1 MNRRAWLL
9 ISVLFMIVV
18 NSSIGSDA
26 NLGSGSS
33 SANGGPEIRSA
44 PYTGPVIKAPEGK
57 YYTEF
62 DKNVAGIGRT
72 VIDVLTKPMITGLK
86 VASDPTFP
94 VCLTGL
100 EFGVPLASTG
110 TPPTVA
116 AGIGTIVVSCGP
128 AVSKAFGPG
137 PSPGEAFEKAYL
149 DLSAK
154 SYSEQNSPNANTLNK
169 DLGGI
174 NFTSIKLNYISVSTD
189 QEGGVNFDIILKAQK
204 ANGSSPGIDPINS
217 TVIGATAFMTGLA
230 IPSDKFWVNLNPWEP
245 DRIIDEQLSRSD
257 VGRIMLE
264 ADLQMKKDI
273 CNYEN
278 PCTNEVGVALS
289 SLRDEKHEILVRQC
303 MNKFP
308 GEIEDVKNIV
318 FRPVTRY
325 WIVPDSVYA
334 YSNGTQIYI
343 INATLA
349 IQSESVPDRTSFRVD
364 NQDVKKL
371 SKGCLE
377 ELNKS
382 SKEYGEYYKEM
393 IDQMILPFVVA
404 DVNHGE
410 KYEDLREVF
419 VSLALVQWYKS
430 NINSRRDIFRESLDS
445 SDSPLNAIWPWNPHE
460 IWENFV
466 YSYENGEYKCY
477 MNTTTKT
484 AAGAETVDILI
495 RSSGGVAFHN
505 INDKL
510 VVLESTPP
518 DIQETISQAIAD
530 GFIDKGTDVFFG
542 IRMHGEMGREKA
554 TPGSD
559 SLKNVDRRDP
569 SLAITWNNK
578 GNKLNDQGKYDD
590 AIEAY
595 EEAIRLDPSSAIAR
609 SNLAITWNNKG
620 NKLNDQGKYDD
631 AIEAF
636 EEAIRL
642 DPKSASA
649 WLGKGVA
656 LYWQMKD
663 SEALQCFD
671 EAIRLNPDLA
681 VAWNNKGII
690 LESLGRASEA
700 DAAYSRARE
709 LG

>member
-1 MNRRAWLL
+1 
-9 ISVLFMIVV
+9 MIVV

-245 DRIIDEQLSRSD
+245 DRIIEEELSQSE

-264 ADLQMKKDI
+264 ADLQMKKDFS
-273 CNYEN
+273 NYIN
-278 PCTNEVGVALS
+278 PCNNEMSNDLWNN
-289 SLRDEKHEILVRQC
+289 LDNKREILVQRC
-303 MNKFP
+303 MSKYP
-308 GEIEDVKNIV
+308 GEIQNKNNV
-318 FRPVTRY
+318 NFRPATRL
-325 WIVPDSVYA
+325 WITPDKIFT
-334 YSNGTQIYI
+334 YSNDSQIYI
-343 INATLA
+343 INATLT
-349 IQSESVPDRTSFRVD
+349 IQSEADANHSSFVIYNQNVRT
-364 NQDVKKL
+364 L

-382 SKEYGEYYKEM
+382 SKEYGEYFKERV
-393 IDQMILPFVVA
+393 DHTVLPSVIA
-404 DVNHGE
+404 DVNYGD
-410 KYEDLREVF
+410 KYENLREIYVA
-419 VSLALVQWYKS
+419 LALAQWYKL
-430 NINSRRDIFRESLDS
+430 NINPSNDVFQNIYS
-445 SDSPLNAIWPWNPHE
+445 SDFTAPKALNPWSPYKIWDDY
-460 IWENFV
+460 V
-466 YSYENGEYKCY
+466 YSFENGEFKCLV
-477 MNTTTKT
+477 NTT
-484 AAGAETVDILI
+484 AETSNGTII
-495 RSSGGVAFHN
+495 RSRLYSYGGVEFNSIKNN
-505 INDKL
+505 IINIKGMPP
-510 VVLESTPP
+510 VVEDQIERAVT
-518 DIQETISQAIAD
+518 Q
-530 GFIDKGTDVFFG
+530 GFIDDGDSVLFAISLHMDRTQDISTSSSGLGLIPSTNVYDYSNNSINKQDTVIDFNEDAGHVTCPEGWMGPDEKG
-542 IRMHGEMGREKA
+542 EC
-554 TPGSD
+554 
-559 SLKNVDRRDP
+559 
-569 SLAITWNNK
+569 W
-578 GNKLNDQGKYDD
+578 KLQ
-590 AIEAY
+590 
-595 EEAIRLDPSSAIAR
+595 
-609 SNLAITWNNKG
+609 
-620 NKLNDQGKYDD
+620 
-631 AIEAF
+631 
-636 EEAIRL
+636 
-642 DPKSASA
+642 
-649 WLGKGVA
+649 
-656 LYWQMKD
+656 
-663 SEALQCFD
+663 
-671 EAIRLNPDLA
+671 
-681 VAWNNKGII
+681 I
-690 LESLGRASEA
+690 LS
-700 DAAYSRARE
+700 
-709 LG
+709 